1 MAQKVRVWNDN
12 VVEHR
17 EMYKG
22 SEIRIPAGGYV
33 EMDREEAVQFK
44 SQFRTPVRDKA
55 KIQTVESKKILRLEM
70 VINGAEKAATPKAE
84 KEKHICH
91 KCGFEAQNKAG
102 LSAHIRANHLESMVD
117 EDARKELEK
126 G

>member
-1 MAQKVRVWNDN
+1 MAQMVRVHNDN
-12 VVEHR
+12 VVEHV

-22 SEIRIPAGGYV
+22 TQIRIPAGGYV
-33 EMDREEAVQFK
+33 EMERAEAVQFK

-55 KIQTVESKKILRLEM
+55 RIQTPESKKILRLELI
-70 VINGAEKAATPKAE
+70 INGAEKAAAPKAE
-84 KEKHICH
+84 KDKHICH

-117 EDARKELEK
+117 DDARKELEK